1 MSKGL
6 DLVIEEKE
14 GTSHQAT
21 LVIGGIQVINTGI
34 RYGQWPPKHSKGMGS
49 QRGE

>member
-1 MSKGL
+1 MSKRL

-21 LVIGGIQVINTGI
+21 PVIGGISKAINTGI
-34 RYGQWPPKHSKGMGS
+34 EYGQWAPKMGL
-49 QRGE
+49 EPTWA

>member
-1 MSKGL
+1 MSKRL

-14 GTSHQAT
+14 GTSHQAA
-21 LVIGGIQVINTGI
+21 LVIGGIKVINTGI
-34 RYGQWPPKHSKGMGS
+34 GYMQWAPKGMGP

>member
-14 GTSHQAT
+14 GTGHQAA
-21 LVIGGIQVINTGI
+21 LVIGGIKGINTGI
-34 RYGQWPPKHSKGMGS
+34 RYGQCAPRHSKGMGS
-49 QRGE
+49 QCGE